1 MPVPVFIIQMIISR
15 SGKHRFARR
24 KASAHRGES
33 SKTRKESAVLY
44 SIAATA
50 QANGV
55 DTEQYLTELF
65 SQPVGT
71 IILPLNT

>member
-1 MPVPVFIIQMIISR
+1 MSERNQMPGIRIFYAYVKSQV
-15 SGKHRFARR
+15 KHTIFRQKIYKPFAT
-24 KASAHRGES
+24 KY
-33 SKTRKESAVLY
+33 TRLLY

-50 QANGV
+50 QANGI

>member
-1 MPVPVFIIQMIISR
+1 MSERNQMPEIRIFYAYVKSQV
-15 SGKHRFARR
+15 KHTIFRQKIYKPFAT
-24 KASAHRGES
+24 SAI
-33 SKTRKESAVLY
+33 LY

-50 QANGV
+50 QANGI

-71 IILPLNT
+71 IILQLNT